1 MMTCPAEAGDFFSRH
16 GSELQLRP
24 AVGWGHHGA
33 QVDAEMQALA
43 ARVGSVEAEAA
54 TVGCEALERCGASA
68 TATA

>member
-1 MMTCPAEAGDFFSRH
+1 
-16 GSELQLRP
+16 
-24 AVGWGHHGA
+24 
-33 QVDAEMQALA
+33 VDAEMQALA